1 MRELGILHSNLRIF
15 ELARQNQSGVNRS
28 GKYVTP
34 IVVAHLLV
42 NIAHGV
48 AHHELRVGLDPPAS
62 IFVIVVVL
70 VCPLLAM
77 VHVWTAK
84 KRLGL
89 ILLSLS
95 MFGSLLFGLY
105 HHFLVASPD
114 HVRSQPPSPWGI
126 VFVLTAYG
134 LLITEAIGAYLG
146 VHFLW
151 IARGTSSTAA
161 KT

>member
-1 MRELGILHSNLRIF
+1 MS
-15 ELARQNQSGVNRS
+15 RS
-28 GKYVTP
+28 ANYSTA

-42 NIAHGV
+42 NIVHGLAHR
-48 AHHELRVGLDPPAS
+48 ELHVGLAPLAS
-62 IFVIVVVL
+62 IFVIAVVL
-70 VCPLLAM
+70 ISPLIAM
-77 VHVWTAK
+77 ALIWTSE

-114 HVRSQPPSPWGI
+114 QVRSQPPSPWEI

-134 LLITEAIGAYLG
+134 LLITEAIGAYVG

-151 IARGTSSTAA
+151 IARGTSSKVV